1 MLEKFNEFTQKK
13 KSIQDRKFKLKKQMA
28 RLDKEQ
34 QQLKMR
40 EIQKSYSKFINGP
53 SAF

>member
-13 KSIQDRKFKLKKQMA
+13 KSIQDKKFKLKKQMA

-34 QQLKMR
+34 QQLKLR
-40 EIQKSYSKFINGP
+40 EIQKNYSKFVNGP
-53 SAF
+53 SGF